1 MNNTIGSMSSLT
13 ITPSQGDQSW
23 NSPDTQLAVNKGS
36 RVVKWYVENTLQSIY
51 CAIGDWLWPESKKIT
66 HEWWLEEL
74 EKLWYRLFY
83 RWKNADLYLIPNTI
97 PTQILIVR
105 TDRVSA
111 LDVMTN
117 WEVPWKWIVQNKLW
131 LMWIKF
137 AEERW
142 FKTTNREL
150 PDDIPNWI
158 RERCQASELCEP
170 VSMEFEGRNVWV
182 EFVFRDHLTWSLW
195 EHYKNGRDPYGLNLP
210 EWLKQWDKIPG
221 WIFTPT
227 TKEKKDVPI
236 ESRLVAEKYPEMV
249 KKLDEL
255 FKEFIDFAYE
265 RWYVVIDTKFELF
278 FDSNWELCLWDEML
292 TSETSRFIR
301 KEDFEEWNFISRDK
315 QIARDLWAEFKWKER
330 LISLLKINPKA
341 EYLDVMVNF
350 DVSWKN
356 KSECELRILN
366 WYQWIYDA
374 LAE

>member
-158 RERCQASELCEP
+158 RERCQAVELCKPISIEIEWRT
-170 VSMEFEGRNVWV
+170 VGIELI
-182 EFVFRDHLTWSLW
+182 FRKFLTGSLYKKYRAW
-195 EHYKNGRDPYGLNLP
+195 EDPYGLNLP
-210 EWLKQWDKIPG
+210 EGLSEWHKFEEVM
-221 WIFTPT
+221 FTPT
-227 TKEKKDVPI
+227 TKEKSDIPI
-236 ESRLVAEKYPEMV
+236 RANIVEEAFPEIV
-249 KKLDEL
+249 NKLKKL
-255 FKEFIDFAYE
+255 FQDFTAYAYD
-265 RWYVVIDTKFELF
+265 RGYVLVDTKFEIF
-278 FDSNWELCLWDEML
+278 INSKWEWVLWDEML
-292 TSETSRFIR
+292 TPESSRFI
-301 KEDFEEWNFISRDK
+301 KVEDFEKGNYIAADK
-315 QIARDLWAEFKWKER
+315 QIIRALWIKFWWVDKFEALKEVNPDAKVLPVGNDVTNDDKER
-330 LISLLKINPKA
+330 VIWSYKA
-341 EYLDVMVNF
+341 V
-350 DVSWKN
+350 
-356 KSECELRILN
+356 
-366 WYQWIYDA
+366 YDA
-374 LAE
+374 LAA